1 MIQGASVGG
10 AFFVLEIKKY
20 RTFFGLSIL
29 YITKCNGVSGYR
41 LFSKEPWTQVTENTW
56 GKGIGNYANVLRE
69 GCFFVNNGERYG
81 NHRRIDGADISVLL

>member
-29 YITKCNGVSGYR
+29 YITKCDGVSVYR
-41 LFSKEPWTQVTENTW
+41 LFSKELWTRATENT
-56 GKGIGNYANVLRE
+56 
-69 GCFFVNNGERYG
+69 
-81 NHRRIDGADISVLL
+81 